1 MKPSLSYP
9 ATRRSFLTRAAQLFT
24 VTGLSETM
32 LVRNAFAAADFWNK
46 KAPAAWSNEEI
57 VQLTSHSP
65 WAHEVNAEFELDTD
79 YTTNGSAGPTVGRG
93 GQIGAPGT
101 GTGAPAQ
108 IELGRDNNGAQ
119 RGARRREPV
128 TVRWESAQP
137 VRDALGSSLPSDFEG
152 RYVISVSGLPVGIM
166 ERKRRGVESAPIHAD
181 PEENTPLARQRRMV
195 EQLQASATLEAKG
208 REPAQPGLVRPVPR
222 VPGTYLFG
230 FSKELLPLTVH
241 DREIQFTLRTAL
253 MSVRGKFE
261 PKEMIYRGQLAL

>member
-1 MKPSLSYP
+1 MKRSPSYL
-9 ATRRSFLTRAAQLFT
+9 ATRRKVLARFAQCFAL
-24 VTGLSETM
+24 TGLSETI
-32 LVRNAFAAADFWNK
+32 LVPTAYAASDFWNK
-46 KAPAAWSNEEI
+46 KAAAAWTNEEI
-57 VQLTSHSP
+57 TQLTSRSP
-65 WAHEVNAEFELDTD
+65 WAREVNAEFELDTD

-93 GQIGAPGT
+93 GQINAPGT

-108 IELGRDNNGAQ
+108 IELGRDKNGAQ
-119 RGARRREPV
+119 RGARRSEPV

-137 VRDALGSSLPSDFEG
+137 IRDALGSAPPSDFEG

-181 PEENTPLARQRRMV
+181 PEENTPQARQRRMV

-208 REPAQPGLVRPVPR
+208 REPAQPGLVKPVPR

-230 FSKELLPLTVH
+230 FSKELLPLTAR

-253 MSVRGKFE
+253 MSVRAKFE